1 MKRRK
6 GRGAEWKSRRQF
18 REMEYRGLTYFEFTF
33 SRKYRCIIVGRKRRD
48 VFEIR
53 KSDVRCSGTRQ
64 FNLADSRVVDTHTR
78 LCQTWTGKSQFSRP
92 AKVKPAKNETV
103 RRDFTFGFPSS
114 LLCLFL
120 RVRLPGNC
128 TGGRRRRRRRSAK
141 VCLGADVWR
150 LRSLLALAAVAGGSE
165 RLAW

>member
-6 GRGAEWKSRRQF
+6 GRGAEWKSRHQF

-64 FNLADSRVVDTHTR
+64 FNLADSRVVDTHSP
-78 LCQTWTGKSQFSRP
+78 LPNVDGKKSVQSPCQSETGK
-92 AKVKPAKNETV
+92 K
-103 RRDFTFGFPSS
+103 
-114 LLCLFL
+114 
-120 RVRLPGNC
+120 
-128 TGGRRRRRRRSAK
+128 
-141 VCLGADVWR
+141 
-150 LRSLLALAAVAGGSE
+150 
-165 RLAW
+165 